1 MRYKNIIWD
10 YNGTIIDDAQL
21 AVDAENVVL
30 SSYGLPEIDIDFYMR
45 ECEMPIIN
53 FYRKIF
59 PDFDSFDFSEIAKR
73 FLHNYDKLFPT
84 AKVFPEVTDMISKLS
99 CSGIRQGV
107 ISGFESGRL
116 RDSLKGFGLDGYF
129 EFMSGS
135 DDIDCGDK
143 SDRAVAVCR
152 KNGFSPSE
160 TLFVGDMYHDYE
172 TAQKVGADC
181 VLIAK
186 GHQGA
191 EVLRKYGVTVLNSAG
206 DLSEYFKET
215 LIKSSA
221 EVAPSDF

>member
-30 SSYGLPEIDIDFYMR
+30 KSYGLPEIDLAFYLK
-45 ECEMPIIN
+45 ECEMPIIG

-59 PDFDSFDFSEIAKR
+59 PDFDSYDFSEIAHR
-73 FLHNYDKLFPT
+73 FVHNYDKLFPT
-84 AKVFPEVTDMISKLS
+84 ANVFPEAVKMIKNLYSQ
-99 CSGIRQGV
+99 GVRQAV
-107 ISGFESGRL
+107 ISGFESKRL
-116 RDSLKGFGLDGYF
+116 KDSLKGFGLAQYF

-143 SDRAVAVCR
+143 SDRAVAVCKR
-152 KNGFSPSE
+152 NGFSPKE
-160 TLFVGDMYHDYE
+160 TLFIGDMYHDYE

-181 VLIAK
+181 VLVAR

-191 EVLRKYGVTVLNSAG
+191 EVLRKYGIIVL
-206 DLSEYFKET
+206 D
-215 LIKSSA
+215 SA
-221 EVAPSDF
+221 EELLGYLA